1 MKQVLLDDLD
11 LNAKDILLISDTVTE
26 VLKRIELY
34 KIKTFYVIDDQ
45 KKFIGVVSDGDIR
58 RHFIEGCG
66 VNTQLNRFVNTEPKY
81 YTLSE
86 LETLKIPK
94 LLNSVTRLPVL
105 NDMNLLIGF
114 FPKSA
119 KSEDFGQRTSA
130 LAIAPT
136 RISFAGGG
144 SDVNYWFDKNE
155 GCVVNAAIQKYA
167 RVKITRNFTNEV
179 KISSFNTGRNLTLN
193 IKKIADYKGTDLN
206 IIVQC
211 LNACGVR
218 DGLDVDVFCDYSPG
232 TGLGG
237 SSSLVVAT
245 LMAISRV
252 YNFQLNTRELVDLSF
267 YVERSS

>member
-1 MKQVLLDDLD
+1 MIVDETEAADDLD

-34 KIKTFYVIDDQ
+34 KLNLLCHRRP

-58 RHFIEGCG
+58 RHFIGA

-94 LLNSVTRLPVL
+94 LLNSVIRLPVL

-130 LAIAPT
+130 L
-136 RISFAGGG
+136 
-144 SDVNYWFDKNE
+144 
-155 GCVVNAAIQKYA
+155 
-167 RVKITRNFTNEV
+167 
-179 KISSFNTGRNLTLN
+179 
-193 IKKIADYKGTDLN
+193 
-206 IIVQC
+206 
-211 LNACGVR
+211 
-218 DGLDVDVFCDYSPG
+218 
-232 TGLGG
+232 
-237 SSSLVVAT
+237 
-245 LMAISRV
+245 
-252 YNFQLNTRELVDLSF
+252 
-267 YVERSS
+267 